1 MEGTVKHLF
10 TARLLLAGTTVMA
23 ALGGLAAT
31 AVPASAQNWNI
42 PHNIRYPFF
51 PECNRHRS
59 PFEPGY
65 GTMTCK
71 GEYKVNRGNY
81 MFTQDNTHSCPVMG
95 KLQRITLYYVLNP
108 ADGGVTTTKVLAGF
122 SMHW

>member
-1 MEGTVKHLF
+1 MRHMF
-10 TARLLLAGTTVMA
+10 TARLLLLAGTTVMA

-31 AVPASAQNWNI
+31 TVPASAQNWHI

-51 PECNRHRS
+51 PECSTHMS
-59 PFEPGY
+59 PFGPGY

-81 MFTQDNTHSCPVMG
+81 MFTQDNTHSCPAMG

-122 SMHW
+122 RMRW

>member
-1 MEGTVKHLF
+1 MKRTF
-10 TARLLLAGTTVMA
+10 TTRLLLAGTTVMA

-42 PHNIRYPFF
+42 PHNIHYPYS
-51 PECNRHRS
+51 PQCNTHMS

-65 GTMTCK
+65 GTRTCK
-71 GEYKVNRGNY
+71 GEYKVNRGND

-95 KLQRITLYYVLNP
+95 KVQRITLYYVLNP
-108 ADGGVTTTKVLAGF
+108 ADGGVTTTRVLAGF